1 MIDLLLTAK
10 PLATFYL
17 ISRIVDWPLPSPSTA
32 TAQARN
38 HRLGQTGGMRRQRRL
53 GGSSSGHANA
63 IGAKDYTGKG
73 ICFPQTLH
81 LARAKVPDQ
90 SFSLLELRVS
100 RTFSRPVAAPAFFRP
115 WIPISTRCHHFLSSL
130 GAFLA
135 A

>member
-32 TAQARN
+32 TAQARH
-38 HRLGQTGGMRRQRRL
+38 HRLGQTGGMRRRRRL
-53 GGSSSGHANA
+53 GGSSPGHANA
-63 IGAKDYTGKG
+63 IGAEDYTGKG

-81 LARAKVPDQ
+81 LAQAKVPDQ
-90 SFSLLELRVS
+90 SFSLPELRIS
-100 RTFSRPVAAPAFFRP
+100 RTFLDQLRPQLLRP
-115 WIPISTRCHHFLSSL
+115 WIPNSTRCQHFLSSL